1 MQKHFNKAQRRQKGF
16 SFLAI
21 IIAVVFVIV
30 VAVGGYYAYQ
40 YYSVLSNQEAGNIPN
55 QTQNE
60 TSQNQNAQIENTI
73 TQTPPDETA
82 GWKTFTDSQYG
93 FEFKYPSSLTLSNNF
108 SPAKDIDFGGV
119 VGRPENAPAGFVETE
134 PNIDSVADSYKVSKD
149 PVTISS
155 KVVNG
160 LNVRIVFYGG
170 RLNGLGFFIMQL
182 PKPVNVGGANYAF
195 IVVGNGNIPVIY
207 IDQIISTFKFTK

>member
-1 MQKHFNKAQRRQKGF
+1 M
-16 SFLAI
+16 
-21 IIAVVFVIV
+21 
-30 VAVGGYYAYQ
+30 
-40 YYSVLSNQEAGNIPN
+40 
-55 QTQNE
+55 
-60 TSQNQNAQIENTI
+60 
-73 TQTPPDETA
+73 
-82 GWKTFTDSQYG
+82 
-93 FEFKYPSSLTLSNNF
+93 
-108 SPAKDIDFGGV
+108 